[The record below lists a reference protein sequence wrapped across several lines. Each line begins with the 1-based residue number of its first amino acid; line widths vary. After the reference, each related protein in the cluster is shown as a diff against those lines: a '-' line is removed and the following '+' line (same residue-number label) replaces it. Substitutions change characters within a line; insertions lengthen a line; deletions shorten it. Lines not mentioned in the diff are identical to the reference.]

1 MKNAEKILFYIF
13 IIICIILFIFAIVK
27 YRGNKKEIA
36 DITEQLR
43 SAENRIV
50 NIKKELTGAGKIISD
65 LRNTA
70 EQERISHKELEKY
83 SNELEDTIRKQ
94 REIYNRLTESNKL
107 DSAGIG
113 RLEGINQSNDNIV
126 RELLAELSL
135 IPIGRN

>member
-1 MKNAEKILFYIF
+1 MKNVKEILFYIF
-13 IIICIILFIFAIVK
+13 IIICIILVIFAVIK
-27 YRGNKKEIA
+27 YRGNEKEIA

-50 NIKKELTGAGKIISD
+50 NIKEELTGAGKIISD
-65 LRNTA
+65 LRNTTK
-70 EQERISHKELEKY
+70 QERISHKELEKY
-83 SNELEDTIRKQ
+83 SSQLEETIRKQ
-94 REIYNRLTESNKL
+94 REIYNRLTESNRL

-135 IPIGRN
+135 IPAGEN